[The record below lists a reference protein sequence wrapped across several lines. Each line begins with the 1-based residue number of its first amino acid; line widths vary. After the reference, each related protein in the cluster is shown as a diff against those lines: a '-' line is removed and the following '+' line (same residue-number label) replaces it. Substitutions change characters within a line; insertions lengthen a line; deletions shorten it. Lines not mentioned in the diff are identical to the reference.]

1 MKKDKREVP
10 TICKSCGLKPKDNVH
25 AGFFSWQNL
34 NGKVVG
40 MCWNCADA
48 LHAETLEIEWMYGI
62 REGEKRADGKWL
74 LENIRKRNKK

>member
-10 TICKSCGLKPKDNVH
+10 TIFNSCGLKHKDNVH

-40 MCWNCADA
+40 MCWNCADE
-48 LHAETLEIEWMYGI
+48 L
-62 REGEKRADGKWL
+62 D
-74 LENIRKRNKK
+74 KKELAKG

>member
-40 MCWNCADA
+40 MCWNCADE
-48 LHAETLEIEWMYGI
+48 LH
-62 REGEKRADGKWL
+62 
-74 LENIRKRNKK
+74 KKELAKG